1 MNKYKIEFLNSAHDS
16 IELEEESSLSEALNV
31 QNSPIL
37 FGCRTGICG
46 TCLVQIEGETKLT
59 PPADEDEL
67 EVIEVFSDGEVGL
80 RLACQIK
87 IKENLKMKYKGK

>member
-1 MNKYKIEFLNSAHDS
+1 MNKYKIEFSNSVHKE
-16 IELEEESSLSEALNV
+16 IELEENTSLSESLNV

-46 TCLVQIEGETKLT
+46 TCLVQIEGECSSLE
-59 PPADEDEL
+59 PVDDEEL
-67 EVIEVFSDGEVGL
+67 EVIEVFSNGETGL

-87 IKENLKMKYKGK
+87 LKQNLRMKYIGK